1 MFRNILFETRCLI
14 YMSLGLVYV
23 VLIHLWRDSF
33 IWDMT
38 HSSVTSFKA
47 CCLYT
52 YMYIYI
58 HMYSNVILEKKKH
71 VMMWHVTH
79 TQREFESSFQFKW
92 DTRLIREGD
101 SINKRGRLDSNSL
114 GWTNIPCQWVVWK
127 SWTYE
132 AQNPYIL
139 MGCDQLISKI
149 RIYIWLVHIKN
160 LYIRIRHDSFVS
172 YERDLVHIWL
182 CMMPHTYIRR
192 MRTYLIRVWLYMTH
206 ELYATWRLHRTYASL
221 VCHEHESCICITG
234 MAH

>member
-1 MFRNILFETRCLI
+1 MLDLYVTGF
-14 YMSLGLVYV
+14 GLCGTDSFVTWLV
-23 VLIHLWRDSF
+23 HMRHDSF
-33 IWDMT
+33 IRDIIQGMLFVYI
-38 HSSVTSFKA
+38 HVYI
-47 CCLYT
+47 YT
-52 YMYIYI
+52 YVFKCYTR
-58 HMYSNVILEKKKH
+58 KKKH

-132 AQNPYIL
+132 AQNPYIR
-139 MGCDQLISKI
+139 MRCDQLISKI